1 MLYILY
7 LQGYKELVSYILNM
21 LYYEYYKERDL
32 RSSFL
37 NVPNSVGIAN

>member
-21 LYYEYYKERDL
+21 LYEYYKERDL